1 MTKNE
6 YLNALKERL
15 RNYPFDLRK
24 EVLDAFEGHFEEGL
38 NSGETEEE
46 IIESL
51 GTVDEVMENIRM
63 MQLGEERRYDSSEEL
78 RNGIN
83 QLSSSL
89 KNTILGVTSF
99 VSDTVNNAVKDFN
112 DTLEAEKKAE
122 AEGFIEVKEGT
133 VLRIKGNTGA
143 LDIFLENGNRL
154 EYHFEPTLSL
164 FSNTVANLRLSEN
177 EHRITMESTAS
188 AHLHIKVPEEIESID
203 IALASGDVEID
214 NLNTGDLMIRTIS
227 GDIEIDKAAFQRL
240 SINSKSGDIDIDS
253 TSFANA
259 DLSTMSGDITL
270 SKTEGNLKADTASG
284 DLEADEHRGDLV
296 YLEAVSGDISANLIA
311 SEIELVSVSG
321 DLEFMSDGRIESVSA
336 RTTSG
341 DITAEIKDHDYTAV
355 LSTLSGSLSNDT
367 ELERIK
373 RSRREWTVGNG
384 LASVYLKS
392 SSGDV
397 SLV

>member
-1 MTKNE
+1 
-6 YLNALKERL
+6 
-15 RNYPFDLRK
+15 
-24 EVLDAFEGHFEEGL
+24 
-38 NSGETEEE
+38 
-46 IIESL
+46 
-51 GTVDEVMENIRM
+51 
-63 MQLGEERRYDSSEEL
+63 
-78 RNGIN
+78 
-83 QLSSSL
+83 
-89 KNTILGVTSF
+89 
-99 VSDTVNNAVKDFN
+99 
-112 DTLEAEKKAE
+112 
-122 AEGFIEVKEGT
+122 
-133 VLRIKGNTGA
+133 
-143 LDIFLENGNRL
+143 
-154 EYHFEPTLSL
+154 
-164 FSNTVANLRLSEN
+164 
-177 EHRITMESTAS
+177 
-188 AHLHIKVPEEIESID
+188 
-203 IALASGDVEID
+203 
-214 NLNTGDLMIRTIS
+214 
-227 GDIEIDKAAFQRL
+227 
-240 SINSKSGDIDIDS
+240 
-253 TSFANA
+253 
-259 DLSTMSGDITL
+259 MSGDITL

-321 DLEFMSDGRIESVSA
+321 DLEFISDGRIESVSA